1 MLLAECAQ
9 GGVDVRLGHAVS
21 DLSSAEGFR
30 VTTSGGTFTASAL
43 VLATGGLSIPKMGAT
58 GLSYDVARRFGLR
71 VVEPLP
77 ALVPLRATP
86 EMLGMPAL
94 LAGVSL
100 DAITSCGGQS
110 FRENILFTHRGL
122 SGPAI
127 LQISSYWRPGD
138 VIALDLAPAHDAAA
152 FLLERKQSRPR
163 AEPKTVLAEIL
174 PARLAQALAEACLP
188 LTAMANIPD
197 RTLVAFAAR
206 LKRWEVRP
214 KASEGWPKAEVTLG
228 GIDTRDLSSKTM
240 AARNVPG
247 LYAIGEAVDVTGWL
261 GGYNFQWAWSSGWCA
276 GEALSSHP

>member
-1 MLLAECAQ
+1 
-9 GGVDVRLGHAVS
+9 
-21 DLSSAEGFR
+21 
-30 VTTSGGTFTASAL
+30 
-43 VLATGGLSIPKMGAT
+43 
-58 GLSYDVARRFGLR
+58 
-71 VVEPLP
+71 
-77 ALVPLRATP
+77 
-86 EMLGMPAL
+86 
-94 LAGVSL
+94 
-100 DAITSCGGQS
+100 
-110 FRENILFTHRGL
+110 L

-138 VIALDLAPAHDAAA
+138 VIALDLVPTHDATA

-163 AEPKTVLAEIL
+163 AEPKTVLAEML

-197 RTLVAFAAR
+197 RTLATFAAR

-214 KASEGWPKAEVTLG
+214 TESEGWPKAEVTLG

-240 AARNVPG
+240 ATRNVPG

-276 GEALSSHP
+276 GEALASAP